1 MNTLELSL
9 REAAFFSSFKKRN
22 LSKETFKGPVNKLIL
37 TTYLYVIKCM
47 FLDSW
52 F

>member
-1 MNTLELSL
+1 MSTFDLSL
-9 REAAFFSSFKKRN
+9 REAASFSSFKKRN
-22 LSKETFKGPVNKLIL
+22 LSKVPVKNKYLPK
-37 TTYLYVIKCM
+37 TYLYVIECM